1 MSDVL
6 THSAPDVAEALGQ
19 SVLFSGTPLALR
31 ERVVAGSHQRRVP
44 RGGMLFEA
52 QEPSEGLY
60 VVLAGQVKLFVRAD
74 NGQEKVIEVVR
85 QHGHLGESI
94 VFDHARHVTNARAL
108 SETTVLLVP
117 AEVLLRELSQDPAL
131 ATHMLMGLARR
142 LNAMIRDI
150 EALTL
155 RSSVRRV
162 VDYLRAQAE
171 QAETAEPAKTA
182 QTAQTAQ
189 TDPTQVSAPQTTVSL
204 PFSKSTLA
212 SLLSVTPEHFSRI
225 LHELQSKGLIAVHR
239 RDIHIP
245 DLGRLAEVA

>member
-117 AEVLLRELSQDPAL
+117 AEVLLRELSHDPAL

-182 QTAQTAQ
+182 QTAQTDSAH
-189 TDPTQVSAPQTTVSL
+189 VSAPQTTVSL

>member
-6 THSAPDVAEALGQ
+6 THSALDVAEALGQ

-182 QTAQTAQ
+182 QT
-189 TDPTQVSAPQTTVSL
+189 DPTQVSAPQTTVSL

>member
-131 ATHMLMGLARR
+131 ATHMLVGLARR

-182 QTAQTAQ
+182 QTAP
-189 TDPTQVSAPQTTVSL
+189 TDSAKVSAPQTTVSL

>member
-171 QAETAEPAKTA
+171 QAETVEPAKTT
-182 QTAQTAQ
+182 QTAQTAP
-189 TDPTQVSAPQTTVSL
+189 TDSAQVSAPQTTVSL

>member
-6 THSAPDVAEALGQ
+6 THSALDVAEALGQ

-171 QAETAEPAKTA
+171 QAETAEPA

-189 TDPTQVSAPQTTVSL
+189 TDSAQVSAPQTTVSL

>member
-1 MSDVL
+1 
-6 THSAPDVAEALGQ
+6 
-19 SVLFSGTPLALR
+19 
-31 ERVVAGSHQRRVP
+31 
-44 RGGMLFEA
+44 ML
-52 QEPSEGLY
+52 
-60 VVLAGQVKLFVRAD
+60 V
-74 NGQEKVIEVVR
+74 
-85 QHGHLGESI
+85 
-94 VFDHARHVTNARAL
+94 
-108 SETTVLLVP
+108 
-117 AEVLLRELSQDPAL
+117 
-131 ATHMLMGLARR
+131 GLARR

-171 QAETAEPAKTA
+171 QAETAEPA
-182 QTAQTAQ
+182 Q
-189 TDPTQVSAPQTTVSL
+189 TDSAQVSAPQTTVSL

-239 RDIHIP
+239 RDIYIP

>member
-131 ATHMLMGLARR
+131 ATHMLVGLARR

-171 QAETAEPAKTA
+171 QAETAEPAK
-182 QTAQTAQ
+182 TAQTAQ

>member
-1 MSDVL
+1 MSDAAKHL
-6 THSAPDVAEALGQ
+6 ARNVADTLGQ
-19 SVLFSGTPLALR
+19 TNLFSGTSIELR
-31 ERVVAGSHQRRVP
+31 QRVLAGSQVRRVA
-44 RGGMLFEA
+44 RGVLLFEA
-52 QEPSEGLY
+52 GQPSDGLY
-60 VVLAGQVKLFVRAD
+60 IVLSGQIKLFARAD
-74 NGQEKVIEVVR
+74 NGQEKVIEVVS
-85 QHGHLGESI
+85 QLGHLGESI
-94 VFDHARHVTNARAL
+94 VFDHATHVTNARAL

-117 AEVLLRELSQDPAL
+117 AEVLLHELSQDPAL

-162 VDYLRAQAE
+162 VDYLLRAQIG
-171 QAETAEPAKTA
+171 PG
-182 QTAQTAQ
+182 
-189 TDPTQVSAPQTTVSL
+189 PSATVSL

-225 LHELQSKGLIAVHR
+225 LHELQSRGLIAVNR

-245 DLGRLAEVA
+245 DTNLLAQAA

>member
-131 ATHMLMGLARR
+131 ATHMLVGLARR

-182 QTAQTAQ
+182 QTAP
-189 TDPTQVSAPQTTVSL
+189 TDSAQVSAPQTTVSL

>member
-6 THSAPDVAEALGQ
+6 THSALDVAEALGQ

-131 ATHMLMGLARR
+131 ATHMLVGLARR

-182 QTAQTAQ
+182 QTAK
-189 TDPTQVSAPQTTVSL
+189 TDSAQVSAPQTTVSL

>member
-6 THSAPDVAEALGQ
+6 THSALDVAEALGQ

-108 SETTVLLVP
+108 SETTVVLVP

-182 QTAQTAQ
+182 QTAK
-189 TDPTQVSAPQTTVSL
+189 TDSAQVSAPQTTVSL

>member
-1 MSDVL
+1 
-6 THSAPDVAEALGQ
+6 
-19 SVLFSGTPLALR
+19 VLFSGTPLALR

-85 QHGHLGESI
+85 QNGHLGESI

-117 AEVLLRELSQDPAL
+117 AHVLLRELSQDPAL

-171 QAETAEPAKTA
+171 QTEQVEAERALAPAPEAVVPSTAEVA
-182 QTAQTAQ
+182 QA
-189 TDPTQVSAPQTTVSL
+189 TVSL
-204 PFSKSTLA
+204 PYSKSTLA

>member
-182 QTAQTAQ
+182 QTAQTDSA
-189 TDPTQVSAPQTTVSL
+189 QVSAPQTTVSL

>member
-131 ATHMLMGLARR
+131 ATHMLVGLARR

-182 QTAQTAQ
+182 QTAQTDSAH
-189 TDPTQVSAPQTTVSL
+189 VSAPQTTVSL

>member
-31 ERVVAGSHQRRVP
+31 ERVVAGSLQRRVP

-131 ATHMLMGLARR
+131 ATHMLVGLARR

-189 TDPTQVSAPQTTVSL
+189 TDSAQVSVPQTTVSL

>member
-6 THSAPDVAEALGQ
+6 THSALDVAEALGQ

-117 AEVLLRELSQDPAL
+117 AEVLLRELSHDPAL
-131 ATHMLMGLARR
+131 ATHMLVGLARR

-171 QAETAEPAKTA
+171 QAETAEPAK
-182 QTAQTAQ
+182 TAQTAQ

>member
-182 QTAQTAQ
+182 QTAQT
-189 TDPTQVSAPQTTVSL
+189 DPTQVSAPQTTVSL

>member
-117 AEVLLRELSQDPAL
+117 AHVLLRELSQDPAL
-131 ATHMLMGLARR
+131 ATHMLVGLARR

-171 QAETAEPAKTA
+171 QTDHVEAERVQAPAPEAVAPSTAEVA
-182 QTAQTAQ
+182 QA
-189 TDPTQVSAPQTTVSL
+189 TVSL
-204 PFSKSTLA
+204 PYSKSTLA

>member
-131 ATHMLMGLARR
+131 ATHMLVGLARR

-182 QTAQTAQ
+182 QTAQTDSA
-189 TDPTQVSAPQTTVSL
+189 QVSVPQTTVSL

>member
-131 ATHMLMGLARR
+131 ATHMLVGLARR

-171 QAETAEPAKTA
+171 QAETAEPA

-189 TDPTQVSAPQTTVSL
+189 TDSAQVSAPQTTVSL

>member
-117 AEVLLRELSQDPAL
+117 AEVLLRELSHDPAL
-131 ATHMLMGLARR
+131 ATHMLVGLARR

-171 QAETAEPAKTA
+171 QTDHVEAERALAPAPEAVAPSTAEVA
-182 QTAQTAQ
+182 QA
-189 TDPTQVSAPQTTVSL
+189 TVSL
-204 PFSKSTLA
+204 PYSKSTLA

-225 LHELQSKGLIAVHR
+225 LHELQSKRLIAVHR

>member
-1 MSDVL
+1 
-6 THSAPDVAEALGQ
+6 
-19 SVLFSGTPLALR
+19 
-31 ERVVAGSHQRRVP
+31 
-44 RGGMLFEA
+44 ML
-52 QEPSEGLY
+52 
-60 VVLAGQVKLFVRAD
+60 V
-74 NGQEKVIEVVR
+74 
-85 QHGHLGESI
+85 
-94 VFDHARHVTNARAL
+94 
-108 SETTVLLVP
+108 
-117 AEVLLRELSQDPAL
+117 
-131 ATHMLMGLARR
+131 GLARR

-182 QTAQTAQ
+182 QTAQTDSAH
-189 TDPTQVSAPQTTVSL
+189 VSAPQTTVSL

>member
-117 AEVLLRELSQDPAL
+117 AEVLLRELSHDPAL
-131 ATHMLMGLARR
+131 ATHMLVGLARR

-182 QTAQTAQ
+182 QTAQTDSAH
-189 TDPTQVSAPQTTVSL
+189 VSAPQTTVSL

>member
-131 ATHMLMGLARR
+131 ATHMLVGLARR

-182 QTAQTAQ
+182 QTAK
-189 TDPTQVSAPQTTVSL
+189 TDSVQVSAPQTTVSL

-239 RDIHIP
+239 RDIYIP

>member
-131 ATHMLMGLARR
+131 ATHMLVGLARR

-171 QAETAEPAKTA
+171 QTDHVEAERALAPAPEAVAPSTAEVA
-182 QTAQTAQ
+182 QA
-189 TDPTQVSAPQTTVSL
+189 TVSL
-204 PFSKSTLA
+204 PYSKSTLA

>member
-131 ATHMLMGLARR
+131 ATHMLVGLARR

-182 QTAQTAQ
+182 QTAK
-189 TDPTQVSAPQTTVSL
+189 TDSAQVSAPQTTVSL

>member
-131 ATHMLMGLARR
+131 ATHMLVGLARR

-182 QTAQTAQ
+182 QTAQTDSA
-189 TDPTQVSAPQTTVSL
+189 QVSVPQTTVSL

-245 DLGRLAEVA
+245 DLGRLAEVV

>member
-131 ATHMLMGLARR
+131 ATHMLVGLARR

-182 QTAQTAQ
+182 QTAQTDSA
-189 TDPTQVSAPQTTVSL
+189 QVSAPQTTVSL

>member
-117 AEVLLRELSQDPAL
+117 AHVLLRELSQDPAL
-131 ATHMLMGLARR
+131 ATHMLVGLARR

-171 QAETAEPAKTA
+171 QTDHIEAERVQAPAPEAVVPSTAEVA
-182 QTAQTAQ
+182 QA
-189 TDPTQVSAPQTTVSL
+189 TVSL
-204 PFSKSTLA
+204 PYSKSTLA

>member
-131 ATHMLMGLARR
+131 ATHMLVGLARR

-171 QAETAEPAKTA
+171 QAETVEPAKTA
-182 QTAQTAQ
+182 QTAQTDSAH
-189 TDPTQVSAPQTTVSL
+189 VSAPQTTVSL